1 MLKMRIQPQGV
12 RSNGA
17 RIRTQ
22 VGIDVKSHVCNQ
34 SLRMLPSGST
44 VKNLP
49 ANAGDT
55 GLIPGHKRAGHD

>member
-12 RSNGA
+12 RNNGA

-34 SLRMLPSGST
+34 PLGKSVLKCSQ
-44 VKNLP
+44 V
-49 ANAGDT
+49 DQQ
-55 GLIPGHKRAGHD
+55 